1 MTDNMKTALVTGATG
16 DIGRAIVETLSE
28 SGWRVLA
35 HYHANRSAADELAQR
50 FGAIPL
56 QGDLSRPGIAADL
69 LAEALE
75 KAGHLDALVNN
86 AGITRDGLLMKMSD
100 ADYFDVMEANLYAAF
115 AMCRAACRPMMRQRK
130 GRIINMASVVGLTGN
145 AAQTNYAASKAG
157 LIGLTKSLAREL
169 APRNIT
175 VNAVAP
181 GYIDTKMTAVLSD
194 EVKAKN
200 LAQIPL
206 GRVGRPADVAAA
218 VAFLAGEGAAYITG
232 QVLTVDGG
240 MVM

>member
-35 HYHANRSAADELAQR
+35 HYYANRSAADELAQR

-56 QGDLSRPGIAADL
+56 QGDLSRPGVAADL

-169 APRNIT
+169 ALRNIT

>member
-1 MTDNMKTALVTGATG
+1 MTDHIKTALVTGATG
-16 DIGRAIVETLSE
+16 DIGRAIVQTLSE
-28 SGWRVLA
+28 NGWRVLA
-35 HYHANRSAADELAQR
+35 HYHANRSAADELTQR

-56 QGDLSRPGIAADL
+56 QGDLSRPGVAAEL
-69 LAEALE
+69 VAEALE
-75 KAGHLDALVNN
+75 AVEHLDALVNN
-86 AGITRDGLLMKMSD
+86 AGITRDGMLMKMSD
-100 ADYFDVMEANLYAAF
+100 ADYFDVMDANLYAAF
-115 AMCRAACRPMMRQRK
+115 AMCRAACRPMMRQRS
-130 GRIINMASVVGLTGN
+130 GSIINMASVVGLTGN

-157 LIGLTKSLAREL
+157 LMGFTKSLAREL

-200 LAQIPL
+200 LAHIPL
-206 GRVGRPADVAAA
+206 GRVGRPADVAQT
-218 VAFLAGEGAAYITG
+218 VAFLAGEGATYITG

>member
-1 MTDNMKTALVTGATG
+1 MTEHMKTALVTGATG

-35 HYHANRSAADELAQR
+35 HYHANQSAADELAQR

-56 QGDLSRPGIAADL
+56 QGDLSRPGVAADL

-145 AAQTNYAASKAG
+145 AAQANYAASKAG

-200 LAQIPL
+200 LIQIPL

>member
-1 MTDNMKTALVTGATG
+1 MTEHMKTALVTGATG

-35 HYHANRSAADELAQR
+35 HYHANRSASDELAQR

-175 VNAVAP
+175 VNVVAP

-200 LAQIPL
+200 LTQIPL